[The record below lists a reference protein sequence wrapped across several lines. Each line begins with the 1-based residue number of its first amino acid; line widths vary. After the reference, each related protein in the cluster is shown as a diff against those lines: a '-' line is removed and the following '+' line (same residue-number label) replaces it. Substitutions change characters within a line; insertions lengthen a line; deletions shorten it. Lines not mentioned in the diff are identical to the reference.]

1 MNPSCGPK
9 EFVDMHPIIAIHC
22 SYALMTQ
29 AHQVCDVMCT
39 APTFVPPVETCLP
52 ALGSRTVSPSVQRRV
67 VAIRGRDTLT
77 LSHAFNHLACYGL
90 GGQTEA
96 WAPTSTLSK
105 EPSAF
110 RVSVRLRYPR
120 LALVRLVCRCVWYQL
135 LTTTGREV

>member
-1 MNPSCGPK
+1 VHRADLRSTSRNLS
-9 EFVDMHPIIAIHC
+9 
-22 SYALMTQ
+22 T
-29 AHQVCDVMCT
+29 
-39 APTFVPPVETCLP
+39 
-52 ALGSRTVSPSVQRRV
+52 ALGSRTVSPSIQRRV
-67 VAIRGRDTLT
+67 VRIRGRDTLT
-77 LSHAFNHLACYGL
+77 LSHAFNHLPYYGL

-120 LALVRLVCRCVWYQL
+120 LALVRLVCRRVWYQL